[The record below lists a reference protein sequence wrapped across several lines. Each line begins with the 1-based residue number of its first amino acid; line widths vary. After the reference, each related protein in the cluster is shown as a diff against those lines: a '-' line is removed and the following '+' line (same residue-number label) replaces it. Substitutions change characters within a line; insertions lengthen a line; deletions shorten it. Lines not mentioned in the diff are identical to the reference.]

1 VPARGPSGTWPPPE
15 VRRPS
20 ISVENRTQT
29 FFYRGVNLGAF
40 RPNKAQSRFRPFR
53 PADLRSRASEAE
65 TELKPSRRQ
74 QVSRG
79 IAAEEIL
86 PLL

>member
-1 VPARGPSGTWPPPE
+1 VPARGPSGTWPPPQ

-20 ISVENRTQT
+20 ISVENRTQAL
-29 FFYRGVNLGAF
+29 FYRDLNLGAL
-40 RPNKAQSRFRPFR
+40 RPNKARSRFRPFR
-53 PADLRSRASEAE
+53 PADLRSGVAEAE
-65 TELKPSRRQ
+65 TELKPSRRL